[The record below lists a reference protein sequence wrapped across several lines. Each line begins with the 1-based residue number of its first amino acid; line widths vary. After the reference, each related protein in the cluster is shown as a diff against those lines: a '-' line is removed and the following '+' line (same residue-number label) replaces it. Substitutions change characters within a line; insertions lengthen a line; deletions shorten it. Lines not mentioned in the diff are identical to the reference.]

1 MKAKGDGLTLLS
13 GSIGPGY
20 RLDVGPLGF
29 DVSAAFLAEGVFAD
43 TVKQKSD
50 GWKSMSQPEDLN
62 LGARVGLGFL
72 LRVAEGWYPYVR
84 GAAILP
90 SPLFD
95 WSAAVGV
102 EYRQ

>member
-1 MKAKGDGLTLLS
+1 
-13 GSIGPGY
+13 
-20 RLDVGPLGF
+20 
-29 DVSAAFLAEGVFAD
+29 
-43 TVKQKSD
+43 
-50 GWKSMSQPEDLN
+50 MSQPEDLN
-62 LGARVGLGFL
+62 LAARVGLGFL